1 MWKSGVCG
9 GTATA
14 VRTEPPLLVEEGKER
29 VGGRKAPWEVA
40 HETRLV

>member
-1 MWKSGVCG
+1 
-9 GTATA
+9 
-14 VRTEPPLLVEEGKER
+14 VRIEPPLLEEGKER